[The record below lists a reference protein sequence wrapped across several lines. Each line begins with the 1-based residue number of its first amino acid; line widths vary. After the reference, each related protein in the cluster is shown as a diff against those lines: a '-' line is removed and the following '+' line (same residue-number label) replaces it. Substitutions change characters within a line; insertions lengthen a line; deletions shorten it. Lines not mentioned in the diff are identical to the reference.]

1 MYPELFTFSIFG
13 QNVVIMAYS
22 FFYILASIFVIIASY
37 FSARH
42 NNFSVRQTF
51 CLLGGGAVAGLLGA
65 RLLHFIFNPSMY
77 DSGSSLHLFDLQM
90 HGFTIVG
97 GLIFAVMVGWVIG
110 KLCNIDIWKFGDV
123 TIPFVAFGIAIAR
136 VGCFLNGCCFG
147 QVTHAPWGVRFPTL
161 SFAHQYQIMHGL
173 SNIFV
178 VLPVHPTQI
187 YELIYAVLG
196 GVIVIFINKK
206 NIFAGAGILFIG
218 MWFSIFRIVNMYFR
232 QLLESL
238 TLSVVQYTTIY
249 ILIFIGSLLIFIYKY
264 NQINKNNILV
274 TTK

>member
-1 MYPELFTFSIFG
+1 MHPELFIFSIFG
-13 QNVVIMAYS
+13 QNIVIMAYS
-22 FFYILASIFVIIASY
+22 FFYMFAIVFVIITSY

-42 NNFSVRQTF
+42 NNFSVHQTL

-77 DSGSSLHLFDLQM
+77 GSSGSLHLFDLQM

-110 KLCNIDIWKFGDV
+110 KLSNINIWKFGDA

-147 QVTHAPWGVRFPTL
+147 HVTHVPWGVQFPIL
-161 SFAHQYQIMHGL
+161 SFAHQYQIVHGF

-196 GVIVIFINKK
+196 GAIVIFINKK
-206 NIFAGAGILFIG
+206 NIFVGAGILFFG

-232 QLLESL
+232 QLPESL
-238 TLSVVQYTTIY
+238 TLSVRQYTSIY

-264 NQINKNNILV
+264 NQINKNNIL
-274 TTK
+274 TTMK